1 MESDGVDSAAASASG
16 VTANITTTKK
26 PLFAPK
32 SGAMPLKT
40 VGASKP
46 SMFGSG
52 SKGPT
57 LFKKPAMMG
66 GKKKFQMDVQA
77 PSENELKQIQK
88 VETKLLAP
96 KMVVKL
102 NSNKDSASKFLG
114 LPNAGLNKGSVNQI
128 SGASLGGEQRVK
140 DGFVRPMALKERT
153 QMSLANQKANPRPPS
168 SKGRKGAN
176 RSTVKKSMLA

>member
-1 MESDGVDSAAASASG
+1 MNGGYGIEDTTGLGNNGGMMQYGQESSGDPMRTPATNNRLSSQIGSDGGVDSAAASANS
-16 VTANITTTKK
+16 NIAPSKK

-40 VGASKP
+40 VSASKP

-77 PSENELKQIQK
+77 PSENELK
-88 VETKLLAP
+88 
-96 KMVVKL
+96 
-102 NSNKDSASKFLG
+102 
-114 LPNAGLNKGSVNQI
+114 
-128 SGASLGGEQRVK
+128 
-140 DGFVRPMALKERT
+140 
-153 QMSLANQKANPRPPS
+153 
-168 SKGRKGAN
+168 
-176 RSTVKKSMLA
+176 